1 MAHPKLCIEVTVNE
15 VVPVEDYPAVPL
27 TPRQILEDTLE
38 CVEAGASIIHIHAR
52 DPKTGAQRFQDVE
65 IYKETFQLI
74 AEHCD
79 AICYPTWPP
88 QSGTLFGLK
97 RFAHVVALAEDPD
110 VALPFMDVDT
120 GAMLRG
126 KYDREGK
133 RFINPDHMYVNTHG
147 ETIETLRKMQELGLK
162 PRFGMRELGHIRH
175 LEAFM
180 DMGLLEEPL
189 LLKFGFNDD
198 LLYNLPPEPRSI
210 QAFLDWLP
218 DGLDYEWFTQSQGAS
233 HHVVNNSAILMGG
246 HIRTGIGDNLLYEG
260 RPMSTAEQV
269 RRAAEASRSLG
280 RDVATPAEARRIMR
294 LEPSK
299 TGATA

>member
-1 MAHPKLCIEVTVNE
+1 
-15 VVPVEDYPAVPL
+15 
-27 TPRQILEDTLE
+27 
-38 CVEAGASIIHIHAR
+38 
-52 DPKTGAQRFQDVE
+52 
-65 IYKETFQLI
+65 
-74 AEHCD
+74 
-79 AICYPTWPP
+79 
-88 QSGTLFGLK
+88 
-97 RFAHVVALAEDPD
+97 
-110 VALPFMDVDT
+110 MDVDT

-126 KYDREGK
+126 KYDREAK

-180 DMGLLEEPL
+180 DMGLIEEPL

-218 DGLDYEWFTQSQGAS
+218 GGLDYEWFTQSQGAS
-233 HHVVNNSAILMGG
+233 HHIVNNSAILMGG

-260 RPMSTAEQV
+260 KPMSTPEQV
-269 RRAAEASRSLG
+269 RRVAEASRSLG
-280 RDVATPAEARRIMR
+280 RDVATPAEARQIMR

-299 TGATA
+299 SQSRRHSLTGSPRNSAGKGPCLHARPQGNGPLPAPAGTVGSLLRVRRATVPYPDQRTYVLN